1 MNLLLYLVLCF
12 VVFCVTFGLMA
23 FRDRIV
29 IKFKVNTVEWLFPVI
44 ISYAYISL
52 AIFFEILVNDR
63 VQTIPGNTIVCML
76 IKRVVEGGILV
87 PIIAFLFSYILGKL
101 IETHNLDLNLIYGET
116 IPKII
121 ITAGILVNCVCILNY
136 FIGNYSLDDSDVDM
150 IVTRVVVWLIAA
162 IGIWL
167 PVGVGCQGR
176 INAYRKNVY
185 NSRKHND
192 CRMSIK
198 YYAKILMS
206 VLLIAAAYIWWFGRI
221 DTFNMYG
228 DYIGICILVC
238 VVGFFGAF
246 LVAII
251 VLRPSTSI
259 SEKHLARK
267 ISKASDR
274 KAVGRYENIK
284 YNICK
289 IDKQLIIAIQAKEVI
304 YSGHESELKDL
315 FGEKKKIFEEEKAY
329 DQIRQYLSDVAQ
341 SRREY
346 IREAFVECKKEAI
359 HDLERKSI

>member
-1 MNLLLYLVLCF
+1 MTVFKLYQGIQLCVCLLKELL
-12 VVFCVTFGLMA
+12 
-23 FRDRIV
+23 
-29 IKFKVNTVEWLFPVI
+29 KE
-44 ISYAYISL
+44 AYWSQL
-52 AIFFEILVNDR
+52 LRFF
-63 VQTIPGNTIVCML
+63 
-76 IKRVVEGGILV
+76 
-87 PIIAFLFSYILGKL
+87 FSYILGKL

-238 VVGFFGAF
+238 VVGVFGAF

-251 VLRPSTSI
+251 VLRFSTSI
-259 SEKHLARK
+259 SEKNLARK
-267 ISKASDR
+267 ISKASDK
-274 KAVGRYENIK
+274 KAAGRYENIK

-289 IDKQLIIAIQAKEVI
+289 IDKQLIITIQEKEVI

-315 FGEKKKIFEEEKAY
+315 FDEKELIFGEEKAY

-341 SRREY
+341 NRREY
-346 IREAFVECKKEAI
+346 IRSAFSECKKEAI
-359 HDLERKSI
+359 HDLEKERLG